1 MTYPHI
7 LLALLVAIFWGF
19 NFVVIKIGLSEM
31 PPFTFIFLRYVFAS
45 LPLIFFV
52 KRPRI
57 PIKLLITI
65 GLTIGFIKFSFLFM
79 GMYLGVNAGLS
90 SLMLQSQAFFTIIL
104 SFLLFNH
111 RLTRAQAAGII
122 VAFSGI
128 AFIGIQMHLEASLL
142 GLICILCAALSW
154 STSNILVNKAGPLD
168 SFALIVWTSL
178 VPPLPILGMVYL
190 FEGGNEAF
198 IKVWQ
203 NLNWT
208 SATCTLYI
216 SWIATLIGGT
226 LWAKLMKLYS
236 PCLVAPYSL
245 LIPIFAFLSSW
256 LVLGETISFPI
267 MAGCIVVFIGLGIN
281 QWHSR
286 NKPILITYN
295 LIKTTIKNKIA
306 A

>member
-7 LLALLVAIFWGF
+7 LLALLVAIVWGF
-19 NFVVIKIGLSEM
+19 NFVVIKAGLHEI
-31 PPFTFIFLRYVFAS
+31 PPFTFVFLRYIFAS
-45 LPLIFFV
+45 IPLIFFV
-52 KRPRI
+52 KRPNI
-57 PIKLLITI
+57 PIKSLIII
-65 GLTIGFIKFSFLFM
+65 GLTIGFVKFSFLFL

-90 SLMLQSQAFFTIIL
+90 SLMLQSQAFFTILL
-104 SFLLFNH
+104 SILLFNH
-111 RLTRAQAAGII
+111 RLTVAQVSGMM

-128 AFIGIQMHLEASLL
+128 AFIGLQMHLEASLL
-142 GLICILCAALSW
+142 SLVCILCAAFSW
-154 STSNILVNKAGPLD
+154 SVSNILVNKAGPLD

-178 VPPLPILGMVYL
+178 VPPLPLLGMVYL
-190 FEGGNEAF
+190 FEGGNESF

-208 SATCTLYI
+208 SSTCIFYI

-236 PCLVAPYSL
+236 PCVVAPYSL
-245 LIPIFAFLSSW
+245 LIPAFAFLSGW
-256 LVLGETISFPI
+256 AVLGETVSFPI
-267 MAGCIVVFIGLGIN
+267 MVGCTIVFIGLGIN

-286 NKPILITYN
+286 KKPLLTLYN
-295 LIKTTIKNKIA
+295 LTKTATKGKIA